1 MHIRELPPNAN
12 VTVIASVDN
21 HYIEFPTR
29 VVGSA
34 EENILIELIRNDEGK
49 IIGFTS
55 DKIKLDLSFV
65 LEEDKPPFVWR
76 DIKISN
82 IKYNNNGYNMVAQT
96 REGKREN
103 RRGAFRLF
111 LGLDAG
117 LDLVETPG
125 SIPVILKDI
134 SSTGFAFVYPGELE
148 TNKFCKV
155 SSMVDNKRLILSGI
169 IVRKQIMDN
178 GNTVYGCRLEKF
190 SKELEKFIAQK
201 QRELIN
207 SKFR

>member
-82 IKYNNNGYNMVAQT
+82 IKYNNNGYNMIAQT

>member
-1 MHIRELPPNAN
+1 MHIKELPPNSH
-12 VTVIASVDN
+12 VTVIASIDK
-21 HYIEFPTR
+21 HYIEFPTK
-29 VVGSA
+29 VVGTA
-34 EENILIELIRNDEGK
+34 EDSILIELIRNDEGK
-49 IIGFTS
+49 VIGFSS

-76 DIKISN
+76 DVKIAN
-82 IKYNNNGYNMVAQT
+82 IKYNNNGYNMITQT
-96 REGKREN
+96 HEGKREN
-103 RRGAFRLF
+103 RRGAYRLF

-134 SSTGFAFVYPGELE
+134 SSTGFAFVYPGDLE
-148 TNKFCKV
+148 TNKFCKI
-155 SSMVDNKRLILSGI
+155 STMVDNKRLILSGI

-207 SKFR
+207 NKFK